1 MIPLLFFIL
10 CEEPVLLKNK
20 LHLLFL
26 LLKLIL
32 GSSSHILLLFSQ
44 HFQHL
49 FSPKYLP
56 FFLWCESVSLRLFK
70 SFNVGSLLLF
80 KRLLTL
86 FLLSHDGF
94 EEVAL
99 ALGWAF
105 GELFKVRDPFGL
117 LFLQHPRVLVLK
129 FDVFLLRLEFPI
141 RLLFLRLL
149 YVSENYLHSFQFIH
163 FFLLPLFLLLLS
175 FFF

>member
-26 LLKLIL
+26 LFKLIL
-32 GSSSHILLLFSQ
+32 GSSSHILLLLSQ

-56 FFLWCESVSLRLFK
+56 FFLLCKSVSLSLFQ

-94 EEVAL
+94 EEVAR
-99 ALGWAF
+99 ALGRAF
-105 GELFKVRDPFGL
+105 GE
-117 LFLQHPRVLVLK
+117 FL
-129 FDVFLLRLEFPI
+129 
-141 RLLFLRLL
+141 
-149 YVSENYLHSFQFIH
+149 
-163 FFLLPLFLLLLS
+163 
-175 FFF
+175 